1 MTETSHSPEP
11 EEVNAHKTDD
21 SVILLPADQF
31 RLPEVLRMIES
42 GKRIIIIPVS
52 RDAA

>member
-1 MTETSHSPEP
+1 MSNADRNHNP